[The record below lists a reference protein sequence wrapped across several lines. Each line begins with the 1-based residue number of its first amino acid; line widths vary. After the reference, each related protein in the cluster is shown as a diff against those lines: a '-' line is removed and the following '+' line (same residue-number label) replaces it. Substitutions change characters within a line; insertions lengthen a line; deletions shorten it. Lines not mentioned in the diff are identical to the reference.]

1 MMNPSASTYN
11 QRQEGF
17 TLVEV
22 FVTIVIATLFIIAI
36 SQLYITQVRIST
48 SVTSYNNADI
58 LASNN
63 LRTYA
68 YGKAPSW
75 FNCTYTG
82 QTPNAMNLLTSTS
95 DVSGIQSPVSQSVVA
110 TAPYGCGGSSS
121 GIGYPIKVV
130 SKVTFG
136 KEGKTVVHATYS
148 TY

>member
-1 MMNPSASTYN
+1 MNYLPTSNY
-11 QRQEGF
+11 QRQDGF

-48 SVTSYNNADI
+48 SLTSYNNADI

-82 QTPNAMNLLTSTS
+82 QTPNAMTLLTSNAAV
-95 DVSGIQSPVSQSVVA
+95 DGIQSPVAQSVVA
-110 TAPYGCGGSSS
+110 TAPYGCGGSSA

>member
-1 MMNPSASTYN
+1 MNYLPTSTY
-11 QRQEGF
+11 QRQAGF

-75 FNCTYTG
+75 FICKYNTDNKPIDDIRLNTTGDYT
-82 QTPNAMNLLTSTS
+82 
-95 DVSGIQSPVSQSVVA
+95 GIQSPVTQSIVA
-110 TAPYGCGGSSS
+110 SAPYGCGGNSS